1 MKVLKYL
8 LSGIFLFIAFPAL
21 AFSSDNLSS
30 RLSGQILLDVDNRG
44 EAWYV
49 YPGDSHRYYLG
60 TPQDAYSIMKN
71 LSLGISN
78 DNFSK
83 IETSTPERFR
93 GLILLKPEDVGKAYY
108 VNPSDKSLLY
118 LATAADAFKIMSQYS
133 IGIKNSDLKTIP
145 IAKIILNDTGQE
157 ISREWQYLGFW
168 GSITQNN
175 IPVLSEP
182 KSDSV
187 VLGKFYT
194 SNTIKVFKIVK
205 ADGRIWYQI
214 DGGKYLGAY
223 VDSTFVEAL
232 GQPTADANIVV
243 PKEISV
249 DDTWVDVNL
258 SKKVLTL
265 YKYNQVLMST
275 YVSVGIPERPTIT
288 GSYHVWYK
296 LKTTRMKGNPPVA
309 LHAYDLPNVPWVMFY
324 QGSYSIHGTYWHDNF
339 GTQRSAG
346 CTNVTISDAKYIF
359 DSTSPVIGDTNS
371 IRPSVDNPG
380 LLIVNHY

>member
-1 MKVLKYL
+1 MKMLKYL
-8 LSGIFLFIAFPAL
+8 FLGIFLFSAFPAL
-21 AFSSDNLSS
+21 AFSDNLSN
-30 RLSGQILLDVDNRG
+30 RFSGQILLDVDNHG
-44 EAWYV
+44 EAWYI
-49 YPGDSHRYYLG
+49 YPGDFHRYYLG
-60 TPQDAYSIMKN
+60 TPQAAYDIMRN

-83 IETSTPERFR
+83 IETSTPDRFR
-93 GLILLKPEDVGKAYY
+93 GMILLKPEDFGKAYY
-108 VNPSDKSLLY
+108 VNPTNKSLLY

-133 IGIKNSDLKTIP
+133 VGIRNSDLKTIP
-145 IAKIILNDTGQE
+145 IAKIILNDVGQE

-168 GSITQNN
+168 GSISDNN
-175 IPVLSEP
+175 IPVLAEP
-182 KSDSV
+182 KSDSL

-194 SNTIKVFKIVK
+194 SNTIKVLKIVK

-214 DGGKYLGAY
+214 DGGKYPGAFIEA
-223 VDSTFVEAL
+223 TFVKAIA
-232 GQPTADANIVV
+232 QPTPDSNIVI
-243 PKEISV
+243 PKEISAG
-249 DDTWVDVNL
+249 DTWVDVNL

-265 YKYNQVLMST
+265 YKYDQVLMST
-275 YVSVGIPERPTIT
+275 YVSVGIPETPTIT

-359 DSTSPVIGDTNS
+359 DSTNPVIGDTNS
-371 IRPSVDNPG
+371 IRPSEGNPG